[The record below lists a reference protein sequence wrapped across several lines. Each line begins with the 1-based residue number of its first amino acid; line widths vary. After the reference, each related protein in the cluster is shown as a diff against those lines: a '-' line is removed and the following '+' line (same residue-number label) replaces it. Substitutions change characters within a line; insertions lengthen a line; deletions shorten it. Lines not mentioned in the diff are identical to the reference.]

1 MALKEDAGIRTSS
14 TRMHWGRVAAVLLS
28 RATPARTA
36 AAAGRPTRAA
46 WRSSTDAMLTRPRFF
61 RFYGLRGSSCSAPLL
76 VCCCR
81 RLNHERYRSRPRRV
95 RRTPAAVR
103 RGLLAPP
110 RGSSGKF
117 TLLSALQDAATAPPA
132 GTPRRRSAAAP
143 AGGRDRSRQHGT
155 GRRGVARARRSRR
168 RRLRRGRS
176 PDPPTAIDHHGG
188 GLRRGRVPARRR
200 GPPEPAARGRR
211 ARGRRRPPGGA
222 PAARPEL
229 CGNQNFTVRSC

>member
-1 MALKEDAGIRTSS
+1 
-14 TRMHWGRVAAVLLS
+14 MHWGRVAAALLS

-61 RFYGLRGSSCSAPLL
+61 RFYGLRVMNPACSVPHCLS
-76 VCCCR
+76 CCCR
-81 RLNHERYRSRPRRV
+81 RLRTTSARVEPAARVCAGRQQRPRVAVSSRHRV
-95 RRTPAAVR
+95 
-103 RGLLAPP
+103 
-110 RGSSGKF
+110 SSGKF

-229 CGNQNFTVRSC
+229 CGNQNFMARSC

>member
-14 TRMHWGRVAAVLLS
+14 TRMHWGRVAAALLS

-46 WRSSTDAMLTRPRFF
+46 WRSTDAMLTRQRRFF
-61 RFYGLRGSSCSAPLL
+61 SLRANALRECSACAALVLL
-76 VCCCR
+76 QAS
-81 RLNHERYRSRPRRV
+81 EPRYRSRPRVRV
-95 RRTPAAVR
+95 CAGRQQR
-103 RGLLAPP
+103 P
-110 RGSSGKF
+110 RATRSPRATSCHRVSSGKF

-229 CGNQNFTVRSC
+229 CGN

>member
-1 MALKEDAGIRTSS
+1 
-14 TRMHWGRVAAVLLS
+14 MHWGRVAAVLLS

-36 AAAGRPTRAA
+36 AAAGRPTRAT
-46 WRSSTDAMLTRPRFF
+46 WRSTDAMLTRPRFWI
-61 RFYGLRGSSCSAPLL
+61 LWTESETCLL
-76 VCCCR
+76 CAA
-81 RLNHERYRSRPRRV
+81 LLFLLLQASENHERESGAGRARV

-229 CGNQNFTVRSC
+229 CGNQNFMARSC

>member
-1 MALKEDAGIRTSS
+1 
-14 TRMHWGRVAAVLLS
+14 MHWGRVAAVLLS

-36 AAAGRPTRAA
+36 AAAGRPTRAT
-46 WRSSTDAMLTRPRFF
+46 WRSTDAMLTRQRFF
-61 RFYGLRGSSCSAPLL
+61 SLRANAHLSRESSLLALPLS
-76 VCCCR
+76 CCR

-95 RRTPAAVR
+95 RRTPAAPAR

>member
-1 MALKEDAGIRTSS
+1 
-14 TRMHWGRVAAVLLS
+14 MHWGRVAAVLLS

-36 AAAGRPTRAA
+36 AAAGRPTRAT
-46 WRSSTDAMLTRPRFF
+46 WRSTDAMLTRQRFF
-61 RFYGLRGSSCSAPLL
+61 SLRANAPVDTLEQREQPACAALVLL
-76 VCCCR
+76 QASEPRAYTGAGRAVCAGR
-81 RLNHERYRSRPRRV
+81 QQRPRATRSPRATSCHRV
-95 RRTPAAVR
+95 
-103 RGLLAPP
+103 
-110 RGSSGKF
+110 SSGKF

-229 CGNQNFTVRSC
+229 CGNQNFTARSC

>member
-1 MALKEDAGIRTSS
+1 
-14 TRMHWGRVAAVLLS
+14 MHWGRVAAALS

-46 WRSSTDAMLTRPRFF
+46 WRGTDAMLTRQRRFF
-61 RFYGLRGSSCSAPLL
+61 SLRANALREQPACAAFVLL
-76 VCCCR
+76 QAS
-81 RLNHERYRSRPRRV
+81 EPRAIPEPAACV

-132 GTPRRRSAAAP
+132 GATPRRRSAAAP